1 MKKRMIAGM
10 RRGGVFA
17 VMILLNLG
25 VFSPMVLADSAA
37 SSLAVKNGDKIA
49 FMGDSIT
56 AG

>member
-1 MKKRMIAGM
+1 M
-10 RRGGVFA
+10 FA